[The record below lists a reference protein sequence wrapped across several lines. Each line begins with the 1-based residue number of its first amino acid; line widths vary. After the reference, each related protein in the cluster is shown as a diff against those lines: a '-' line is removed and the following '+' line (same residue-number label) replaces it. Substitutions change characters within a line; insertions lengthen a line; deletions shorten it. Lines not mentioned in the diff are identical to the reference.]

1 MIRKLLL
8 GAGVLALLLSAT
20 SGVGASIAS
29 GTSAPVVMS
38 GTMTCHVTGT
48 FYFGTP
54 LTNGG
59 TTQTTMA
66 LVANL
71 TGCAGA
77 GTTTGGVTVTSG
89 TLTANPITTITN
101 NCGQVFAGLT
111 LPKFYGKIQWAASGG
126 SAALTKLHFN
136 NPYWYD
142 NVGAGR
148 LMLGLPTTMKS
159 GSYAQPGSTATFAR
173 LYSDSFDWQL
183 TDLCATG
190 GTGLQSIS
198 FGHPHPSTIAKGGFV
213 TFTAGV

>member
-8 GAGVLALLLSAT
+8 GAGAMALLLSAT
-20 SGVGASIAS
+20 SGVGGSIAS

-38 GTMTCHVTGT
+38 GTMTCHVTGI
-48 FYFGTP
+48 FYFATP

-59 TTQTTMA
+59 TAQTTMSLA
-66 LVANL
+66 ADL
-71 TGCAGA
+71 TGCTGA

-101 NCGQVFAGLT
+101 NCGQVLAGLT

-126 SAALTKLHFN
+126 TAAPTKVHFN
-136 NPYWYD
+136 NPYLYD

-159 GSYAQPGSTATFAR
+159 GSYAQPGSTATFAPPVAPDCSR
-173 LYSDSFDWQL
+173 SS
-183 TDLCATG
+183 TDNHNL
-190 GTGLQSIS
+190 
-198 FGHPHPSTIAKGGFV
+198 PR
-213 TFTAGV
+213 